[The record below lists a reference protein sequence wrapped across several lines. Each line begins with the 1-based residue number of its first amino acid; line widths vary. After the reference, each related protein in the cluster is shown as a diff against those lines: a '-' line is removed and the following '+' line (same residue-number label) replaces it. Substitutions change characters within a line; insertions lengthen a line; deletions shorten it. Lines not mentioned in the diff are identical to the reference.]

1 MKDANIESFKK
12 QLSYYKHLGYK
23 TFEQLEEK
31 QLFWQFNSESN
42 SIAVIVKHLH
52 GNMLSRWTDF
62 LSSDG
67 EKDWRN
73 RDAEFE
79 STFTSKDE
87 MLRKWEEGWD
97 CLFKALDT
105 VSESKINQKVYI
117 RNVRHTIEEAFQR
130 QLTHCAYHIGQIVY
144 VARMLKA
151 EKWESLSIPKGNS
164 KKYNQEKFSKAKSEE
179 HFTDEFLGK
188 DRLA

>member
-188 DRLA
+188 DGLA

>member
-105 VSESKINQKVYI
+105 VSESNINQKVYI

-188 DRLA
+188 DGLA